1 MKYYHS
7 IILHSGQ
14 YSVPIEDFISR
25 NPFGKTALKRLKL
38 MGKLLGLKRETYG
51 MPAKYRY
58 RNIANNQILEL
69 H

>member
-14 YSVPIEDFISR
+14 GRTTIEDFTSR
-25 NPFGKTALKRLKL
+25 NPFGKAALKKL
-38 MGKLLGLKRETYG
+38 RIAGKLLGLNRETYG
-51 MPAKYRY
+51 MPSRYRY
-58 RNIANNQILEL
+58 RNYATNQTLDL

>member
-14 YSVPIEDFISR
+14 NRTTIEDFTSR
-25 NPFGKTALKRLKL
+25 NPFGRAALKRIRIV
-38 MGKLLGLKRETYG
+38 GKLLSLKRETYG

-58 RNIANNQILEL
+58 RNSATNQTLEL